1 MKIKLK
7 TLHNQF
13 KGITGVYDSIFKF
26 SRVVDL
32 SEGYKEIKNL
42 VELFEEK
49 RKSLTPP
56 MDDEGRM
63 SVKDYNSFQKKLNE
77 MLDEEITLK
86 KPVKFTIDEA
96 KAALE
101 SQNIT
106 SSQFI
111 DLEELFIVK
120 TQPAEEK

>member
-7 TLHNQF
+7 TLHSQF

-32 SEGYKEIKNL
+32 SEGYKEIKNM

-49 RKSLTPP
+49 RKVLTPP

>member
-1 MKIKLK
+1 MKIKLR
-7 TLHNQF
+7 TLHSQF

-32 SEGYKEIKNL
+32 SEGYKEIKNM

-56 MDDEGRM
+56 MDDEGKM
-63 SVKDYNSFQKKLNE
+63 SVKDYTAFENKLND

-86 KPVKFTIDEA
+86 KPLKFTTEEA

-101 SQNIT
+101 SRNIT

-111 DLEELFIVK
+111 ALEELFIVK